1 MNELLIKVFT
11 TLFTLIEGRL
21 SQNVCKV
28 LGTGCLAGTV
38 FSFLCAPGPF
48 TVRAV
53 FCGVVCMLLT
63 CFFWSMAMMYEEV
76 NAIEEESL

>member
-1 MNELLIKVFT
+1 MTNETIIKI
-11 TLFTLIEGRL
+11 LFKLFRLVEGRL
-21 SQNVCKV
+21 PQNVCKV
-28 LGTGCLAGTV
+28 LGTAFLAGTV

-53 FCGVVCMLLT
+53 FCGAVCMLLT

-76 NAIEEESL
+76 NAE

>member
-1 MNELLIKVFT
+1 MEKLIKVIVK
-11 TLFTLIEGRL
+11 LFTLIEGRI
-21 SQNVCKV
+21 SENMCKV
-28 LGTGCLAGTV
+28 FCVANIAGLV
-38 FSFLCAPGPF
+38 FSMACLEGPY

-63 CFFWSMAMMYEEV
+63 CFFGSMVMMYEEV

>member
-1 MNELLIKVFT
+1 MTNETIIKILTKLFRLID
-11 TLFTLIEGRL
+11 GRL
-21 SQNVCKV
+21 PQNVCKV

-53 FCGVVCMLLT
+53 FCGVVFMLLT

-76 NAIEEESL
+76 KAE